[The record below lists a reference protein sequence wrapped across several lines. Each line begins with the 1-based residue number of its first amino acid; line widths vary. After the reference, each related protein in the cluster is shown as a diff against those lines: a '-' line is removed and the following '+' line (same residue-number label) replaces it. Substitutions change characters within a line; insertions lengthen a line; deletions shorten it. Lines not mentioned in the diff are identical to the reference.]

1 MPGTQP
7 SRRVSILLGPVS
19 KSIPYPLI
27 EEQNVNLEERNVSS
41 NQSTTSFTVAGTGS
55 SFAASRRSVI

>member
-7 SRRVSILLGPVS
+7 SRRVSTLLGPVS
-19 KSIPYPLI
+19 KSIPYPLM

-41 NQSTTSFTVAGTGS
+41 NTLGKCFVVV
-55 SFAASRRSVI
+55 FRDL